1 MTGLLPRR
9 KLQIWISL
17 CKSFKI
23 QLYNLEASCLHITII
38 FIVMCVECCDKQCGT
53 SLKWN
58 VRDVKS
64 SCQVEDIFLC
74 LLIKHI
80 LISIISI
87 WYLNIIISAEGGKV
101 DAWRSV
107 MLSRVVLF
115 TLDRGKRSENYQ
127 NICKQDCSEK
137 SWWKSIKTSATAA
150 TSRSRRP
157 LTSRSID
164 HIVKMICKR
173 LTRFST
179 YSLMLTVNCN
189 ES

>member
-1 MTGLLPRR
+1 MSYLKLFTTTELLLPYIYFSFSLTTYPSPLLRYSIKNFQTSFSYSFSIMKGLLPRR

-38 FIVMCVECCDKQCGT
+38 FIMMCVECCDKQCGT

-127 NICKQDCSEK
+127 KYMQ
-137 SWWKSIKTSATAA
+137 A
-150 TSRSRRP
+150 
-157 LTSRSID
+157 
-164 HIVKMICKR
+164 R
-173 LTRFST
+173 L
-179 YSLMLTVNCN
+179 
-189 ES
+189 